1 MEAMSVRKA
10 FLTAPVMLLAMG
22 AVSISALAADLLAH
36 RAVYELTLGGH
47 EDSSGMVSMQ
57 GGLLLEVHDGCETWT
72 VRQRLA
78 LQITR
83 EDGALSTT
91 STFDTFEAKDG
102 SWYRFDDETF
112 TQPGGREHAS
122 GEAVAANDTHSGRI
136 SLEEPEPSR
145 HDLPDAAIFPMVH
158 LVDLIDRAVAGERF
172 MSHVVY
178 DGTDGAVIYDVTTVV
193 GQAVTGDEHT
203 AWPMRLAFFEYG
215 GTAEEPQVEIQVTLR
230 DDGVAESIAYDYGS
244 FIIEMTLKELSELND
259 GGC

>member
-1 MEAMSVRKA
+1 MEAMSVRKV
-10 FLTAPVMLLAMG
+10 FLTAPVMLLAM
-22 AVSISALAADLLAH
+22 AAASIPAPAADLLAH
-36 RAVYELTLGGH
+36 RAVYELTLGNH
-47 EDSSGMVSMQ
+47 DDSSGMISMQ
-57 GGLLLEVHDGCETWT
+57 GGLLLEVQDGCETWT

-83 EDGALSTT
+83 DDGALSTT

-122 GEAVAANDTHSGRI
+122 GEAVAADDTHSGRI
-136 SLEEPEPSR
+136 SLEEPEQSR
-145 HDLPDAAIFPMVH
+145 HDLPNAAIFPMVH
-158 LVDLIDRAVAGERF
+158 LADLIDRADAGERF

-178 DGTDGAVIYDVTTVV
+178 DGTDGALVYDVTTVV
-193 GQAVTGDEHT
+193 GQAIDGDQHT

-215 GTAEEPQVEIQVTLR
+215 GTTEQPQVEIQVTLR
-230 DDGVAESIAYDYGS
+230 DDGVAESIAYEYEN
-244 FIIEMTLKELSELND
+244 FVIEMALKELSELTD